1 MNRKEVRDEYL
12 DGYLTFDEAVMLLVT
27 QGEMTVLEAH
37 SYLPRNIDK
46 ELILLRFV
54 NYKIGTGE
62 VLNDY
67 ERKGLTILGRV
78 QEYLTTRRSCG
89 EELMEREKLA
99 AGKSTREFDEEV
111 KNS

>member
-37 SYLPRNIDK
+37 NYLPRNIDK

-78 QEYLTTRRSCG
+78 QEYLMTRRSWG